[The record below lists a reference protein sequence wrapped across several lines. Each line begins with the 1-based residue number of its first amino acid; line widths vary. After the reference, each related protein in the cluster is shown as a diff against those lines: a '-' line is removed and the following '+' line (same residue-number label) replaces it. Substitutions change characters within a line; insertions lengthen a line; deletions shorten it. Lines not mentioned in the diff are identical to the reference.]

1 MHFVLK
7 ISHLSNSDIIGGAGI
22 ASYRIHKALLK
33 KGHKS
38 ELFVNNYYSGD
49 FTVSYPINYLGKVS
63 AVIKPQIINPLKKLL
78 VTRNKAL
85 HSLSILPSNW
95 PNKLNNSDADIIH
108 LHWVQNE
115 MISIKDI
122 GNIKK
127 PIVLNT
133 HDMWPFCGAE
143 HLNFDG
149 RWQNGYYKKNRPEN
163 ESGFDLNRYIW
174 QLKKRYWKKPFYIV
188 SPSKWMAQC
197 VEKSALMKNWP
208 CTIIPNCIDTKKWGP
223 LNKSFSRKLLNL
235 PDNNPILIFGTFNS
249 NNQFHKGFDLLKKSL
264 DFLKTIN
271 EDFNLVIFGQNK
283 PKNPI
288 DFGFPTYYLGQL
300 KDSYSL
306 KALYSASDILLVPSR
321 VESFCNTA
329 CEAHSCGMPVVSF
342 KVGGLIDI
350 ISHKKTGYLATP
362 FDIKDFANGIIWVSD
377 QINLDKKLNN
387 LARERAVKNWDYEIV
402 SKKYENLYQKIIF
415 K

>member
-1 MHFVLK
+1 MK
-7 ISHLSNSDIIGGAGI
+7 ITHLSNSDIIGGAGI

-33 KGHKS
+33 KGHNS
-38 ELFVNNYYSGD
+38 QLFVNNYYSGD
-49 FTVSYPINYLGKVS
+49 YTVSYPNNPLDKLS
-63 AVIKPQIINPLKKLL
+63 ALIKPKIVNPLKKLL
-78 VTRNKAL
+78 VTKSKEL

-95 PNKLNNSDADIIH
+95 PKKLNNSDADIVH

-127 PIVLNT
+127 PIVMNT

-149 RWQNGYYKKNRPEN
+149 RWEKEYSRKNRPED
-163 ESGFDLNRYIW
+163 ESGIDLNKYIW
-174 QLKKRYWKKPFYIV
+174 QQKKRFWKKPFYIV
-188 SPSKWMAQC
+188 SPSKWMADC
-197 VEKSALMKNWP
+197 VNRSALMRGWP
-208 CTIIPNCIDTKKWGP
+208 CAVIPNCIDTKKWRP

-235 PDNNPILIFGTFNS
+235 PDNKPILIFGTFNA
-249 NNQFHKGFDLLKKSL
+249 NNKFHKGFDLLKKSL
-264 DFLKTIN
+264 DFLRTRNK
-271 EDFNLVIFGQNK
+271 EYNLVIFGQNK
-283 PKNPI
+283 PPEPI
-288 DFGFPTYYLGQL
+288 DYGFPTYYLGRL

-329 CEAHSCGMPVVSF
+329 CEAQACGIPVVSF
-342 KVGGLIDI
+342 EVGGLIDI
-350 ISHKKTGYLATP
+350 IKHKKTGYLASP
-362 FDIKDFANGIIWVSD
+362 FDIKDFAEGIIWISD
-377 QINLDKKLNN
+377 KLIIDKRLNKF
-387 LARERAVKNWDYEIV
+387 ARERAIENWDYPV
-402 SKKYENLYQKIIF
+402 VAKKYETLYQKIVL